1 MKIIEKEQL
10 RRLVKNLRNRLQE
23 KQRLFEMANY
33 NKRDVDLPMNV
44 WIDRTNTE
52 SRGGHFK
59 RLKFQLNTDS
69 HVQHSK
75 FASVSLG
82 NNKILKRYKLEKS
95 PKCKL
100 SEGELN
106 QVENFVYNNNFA
118 LQQLHDELL
127 TESEF
132 ITQVVIK
139 GGIVQN
145 IDVVNQAIYL
155 TKNIII
161 DNITKGHYQGDLLI
175 KAKKALES

>member
-1 MKIIEKEQL
+1 MKIIEKQL
-10 RRLVKNLRNRLQE
+10 RHIVKNLRNRLQE

-69 HVQHSK
+69 HVQHRK
-75 FASVSLG
+75 FASVSLDN
-82 NNKILKRYKLEKS
+82 NNKIVDRDQLEKS
-95 PKCKL
+95 SKGKL
-100 SEGELN
+100 SKNELN

-127 TESEF
+127 TEPEF

-139 GGIVQN
+139 GGSIQS
-145 IDVVNQAIYL
+145 IDVVNQAISL
-155 TKNIII
+155 TKDIIRN
-161 DNITKGHYQGDLLI
+161 NITKGHYQGDLLI
-175 KAKKALES
+175 KAKKVLES